1 MIRRW
6 LFALCL
12 VSLCLFAAPLT
23 ASAFNPFGGVTCPAG
38 HTGTG
43 TNPNQSAVCNGETSQ
58 DPISGNNGILLN
70 VADIVAFAAGAAAII
85 LIIVAGIRYITSGG
99 NAEKIASAKNT
110 IIGAMVGIVVI
121 VLARSLIL
129 YVVNKL

>member
-23 ASAFNPFGGVTCPAG
+23 ASAFNPFGGVKCNAG
-38 HTGTG
+38 
-43 TNPNQSAVCNGETSQ
+43 NADKSAVCNGKTSQ
-58 DPISGNNGILLN
+58 DPISGNNGILLK

-85 LIIVAGIRYITSGG
+85 LIIVSGIRYITSGG
-99 NAEKIASAKNT
+99 NAEKIATAKNT
-110 IIGAMVGIVVI
+110 IIGALVGIVVI